1 MKNIF
6 LTVDTECHD
15 FNKVNQY
22 IYGKKKNES
31 WGIKKILELAE
42 SEQITVNFF
51 LDVGECKV
59 YGDEFIQNIVD
70 IIHDYEQ
77 PIFFHLHPDYISKD
91 PNRTFL
97 WMYSYDEKKAILE
110 EAYEIYRRFTGIQ
123 DKLVFRVGRYGID
136 KELVDILNELSINIL
151 DLSYICDAPKMCHL
165 SKKEIGVSN
174 CATRIGNVTI
184 LPTTRFIGFD
194 FFGITRCIGLDSADA
209 TLNEFKSILRK
220 TKLSNIVW
228 TMHSWDFIRKW
239 FFLPKYFMGDK
250 MMVRKFKKSVKFAKE
265 NGFSFG
271 NLNDYQ
277 FTIDD
282 DELINLCNTP
292 SGKILGIVNNF
303 LRFQK
308 IARLNKKYFSL
319 YMIFYALCLAIATT
333 LLVIMI

>member
-1 MKNIF
+1 MKKIF

-22 IYGKKKNES
+22 IYGNKNNDS

-51 LDVGECKV
+51 LDVGECKK
-59 YGDEFIQNIVD
+59 YGDEFIQNVVD
-70 IIHDYEQ
+70 IIHDYKQ
-77 PIFFHLHPDYISKD
+77 PIFFHLHPEYISQD
-91 PNRTFL
+91 GTRTFL

-110 EAYEIYRRFTGIQ
+110 EAYEIYKRFTGIE
-123 DKLVFRVGRYGID
+123 DKLVFRAGRYGID
-136 KELVDILNELSINIL
+136 KELVDLLNQLSINVL

-165 SKKEIGVSN
+165 SKKDIGVSN

-194 FFGITRCIGLDSADA
+194 YFGRTRCIGLDSADA
-209 TLNEFKSILRK
+209 TLIEFKSVLGK

-228 TMHSWDFIRKW
+228 TMHSWNFIRKW

-250 MMVRKFKKSVKFAKE
+250 AMVRKFKKSVKFAKD
-265 NGFSFG
+265 NGFLFE
-271 NLNDYQ
+271 NLNNYQ
-277 FTIDD
+277 FLKEK

-292 SGKILGIVNNF
+292 SAKILGIVNNF

-308 IARLNKKYFSL
+308 IARLNKKYFFL
-319 YMIFYALCLAIATT
+319 YLGFYSLCLAIVAI
-333 LLVIMI
+333 LLL